1 MISHLSYKYPVNK
14 GHPYPT
20 LQTSSDQSAGFV
32 IATTE
37 ITLAYATLLSQYAM
51 FNF

>member
-32 IATTE
+32 TATTD
-37 ITLAYATLLSQYAM
+37 ISLAYATLLSEHAV
-51 FNF
+51 FNC